1 MTAWH
6 SYRDIHN
13 VALAHRLL
21 VALEKNNNWKCLA
34 PGWTRGQG
42 PLICR
47 FQRRKSVLF
56 CRRLLRRIDPW
67 CIRLFLSIRQQGCL
81 CSVSGICGVPSLNSC
96 FFLQVVVGTRM
107 QWWDIFF
114 EAVHHCFLH
123 MDDFFHDGVQLFLA
137 ERFVNGVTQLT
148 KALPPLVVCVQG
160 AGSVLFTE
168 HRVVFPLTCIISGD
182 FGAIKN
188 L

>member
-1 MTAWH
+1 MVFRYSTPVSSA
-6 SYRDIHN
+6 SR
-13 VALAHRLL
+13 
-21 VALEKNNNWKCLA
+21 
-34 PGWTRGQG
+34 GWYSDAMMR
-42 PLICR
+42 P
-47 FQRRKSVLF
+47 
-56 CRRLLRRIDPW
+56 
-67 CIRLFLSIRQQGCL
+67 
-81 CSVSGICGVPSLNSC
+81 
-96 FFLQVVVGTRM
+96 
-107 QWWDIFF
+107 FF

-148 KALPPLVVCVQG
+148 KAFPLLVVCVQG